1 MCFLFVCIDGRDSL
15 ASSPVSR
22 WTNARRI
29 VELSVCLIARGEATA
44 PIGWSKV
51 QPPAGVTRGDG
62 CGIVVCARQILDEP
76 CVSGA
81 CRRRRESGGERRG
94 CCRRHD
100 GVYLL
105 LYNSPLVCPGVP
117 EAEQF
122 LGSS

>member
-1 MCFLFVCIDGRDSL
+1 MSFLFVCIDGRDPL

-22 WTNARRI
+22 WTNAGRI
-29 VELSVCLIARGEATA
+29 VEFSFCLIARGKATA
-44 PIGWSKV
+44 PVCWPKV

-62 CGIVVCARQILDEP
+62 CGVIVCARQILDEP

-81 CRRRRESGGERRG
+81 CRWRRESGCERRG
-94 CCRRHD
+94 CSGRHD
-100 GVYLL
+100 GVDML
-105 LYNSPLVCPGVP
+105 LYNSPLVYTEVP